1 MKLSHRQIAAA
12 AWALFVLTLVGC
24 DDRKPTGVSADS
36 RTATEYWTCSMHPE
50 IRQPEP
56 GNCPICGMQL
66 IAAKSATPTPAKAPK
81 KKKYA
86 CSMFCIPPL
95 DDPGQCPVCGMEM
108 VVVEEGEGAT
118 DEETEEPE
126 VFLSAASRRIAQIA
140 VAAVD
145 RRFVEREIRLTGK
158 IDFDETKTA
167 VITARVPGRL
177 DKMFVDYAGISVTK
191 GDHLVELY
199 SPELVNAQEELLQAA
214 RGIKEAGPIGIPA
227 LREAAEGNLKA
238 TREKLL
244 LWGLTPEQIEEI
256 ERRGTPSDHITIHA
270 TQSGVV
276 IEKNAVEGMYVE
288 MGMKIYTIADLS
300 QVWAKLDAYET
311 DLPWI
316 RYGQTVEIETQ
327 AYPGEVFTGVISF
340 VDPMVDDRMRS
351 IKLRTNLPNPDGRLK
366 PNMFVRATV
375 RSRIASGGKLMEPS
389 MAGKWICPMHPE
401 IVREKS
407 MPCPE
412 CGMQLKQ
419 AEELGFSALA
429 SPPAEAPLVIP
440 VSAPLLTG
448 TRAIVY
454 VEKPDQPGSF
464 IGRQITLGP
473 RAGDFYLVE
482 QGLSEGD
489 RVVVNG
495 SFFVDSA
502 MQILG
507 RTSMMNVQREESAP
521 TGVEGHGGH

>member
-1 MKLSHRQIAAA
+1 MKTRPCKVAIAA
-12 AWALFVLTLVGC
+12 WTLCLLLLAGC
-24 DDRKPTGVSADS
+24 DDRKPAGAGAGGPP
-36 RTATEYWTCSMHPE
+36 ATEWTCSMHPQ
-50 IRQPEP
+50 IRQPAP
-56 GNCPICGMQL
+56 GNCPICGMRL
-66 IAAKSATPTPAKAPK
+66 VPAEAANNKPVTTAK

-108 VVVEEGEGAT
+108 VAVEEGEGAGGDAT
-118 DEETEEPE
+118 PEPE
-126 VFLSAASRRIAQIA
+126 VFLSAASRQTGQIA
-140 VAAVD
+140 TAAVE
-145 RRFVEREIRLTGK
+145 RRFVEKEIRLKGK
-158 IDFDETKTA
+158 IDFDETKTS
-167 VITARVPGRL
+167 VISARVPGRL
-177 DKMFVDYAGISVTK
+177 DKLFVDYTGISVAK
-191 GDHLVELY
+191 GDHLVQLY
-199 SPELVNAQEELLQAA
+199 SPTLVNAQEELLQAA

-227 LREAAEGNLKA
+227 FREAAEGNLRS
-238 TREKLL
+238 TREKLA

-256 ERRGTPSDHITIHA
+256 EQRGTPSDHITIHA

-300 QVWAKLDAYET
+300 QLWARLDAYET

-316 RYGQTVEIETQ
+316 RYGQSVEIETQ

-340 VDPMVDDRMRS
+340 VDPVVDDRTRS
-351 IKLRTNLPNPDGRLK
+351 VKLRTNLPNPDGRLK
-366 PNMFVRATV
+366 PNMFVRATL
-375 RSRIASGGKLMEPS
+375 RSKLAAGGKLMEPS

-401 IVREKS
+401 VVRDRS

-412 CGMQLKQ
+412 CGMDLKK
-419 AEELGFSALA
+419 AEDLGFTTVG
-429 SPPAEAPLVIP
+429 SPPADAPLVIP

-454 VEKPDQPGSF
+454 VEKPEQPGSF

-482 QGLSEGD
+482 HGLSEGE

-502 MQILG
+502 MQIFG
-507 RTSMMNVQREESAP
+507 RTSMMNVQKESDKP
-521 TGVEGHGGH
+521 KGTEVHGGH